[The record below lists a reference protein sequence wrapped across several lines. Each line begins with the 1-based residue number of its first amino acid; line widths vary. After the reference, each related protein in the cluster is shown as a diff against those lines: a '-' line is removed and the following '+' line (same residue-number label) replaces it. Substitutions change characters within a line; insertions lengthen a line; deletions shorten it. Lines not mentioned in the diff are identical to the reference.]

1 MISISII
8 IIIFGL
14 VVYPFI
20 QKKQAIPWL
29 QESQGTQLAR
39 LYDLKNALVG
49 SISQLDF
56 DNDLGTINVD
66 DYERLRKEYIQ
77 RASTI
82 LREISRIEETTA
94 HEIERE
100 IENLIQRQ
108 NNDAWDKIEI
118 INPNDSQNTPKNNHS
133 HH

>member
-1 MISISII
+1 MIPTMISISII
-8 IIIFGL
+8 IFILGL

-108 NNDAWDKIEI
+108 NNDA
-118 INPNDSQNTPKNNHS
+118 
-133 HH
+133 